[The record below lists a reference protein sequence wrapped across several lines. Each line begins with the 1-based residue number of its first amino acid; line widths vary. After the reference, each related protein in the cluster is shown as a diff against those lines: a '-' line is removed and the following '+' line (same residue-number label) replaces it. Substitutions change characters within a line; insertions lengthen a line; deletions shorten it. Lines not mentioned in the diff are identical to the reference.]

1 MERSMN
7 EEPRASWDNALDLL
21 LRWHEEGRPEVGR
34 AVLRFIESE
43 LRLMTPALVRRS
55 WPEDVV
61 EDALRGL
68 LARLVEHRLPSDIAD
83 LRAYLRRTYG
93 NHCIDS
99 YRARSR
105 KRETSI
111 EASPG
116 KWERSEEPEASPLHA
131 VLLDEQRARVHAALA
146 RLSLADRL
154 VLKLELAPEWLEEEE
169 EVAWLAERTALNR
182 YEVRE
187 AIDAADDMHAL
198 TRVFDPGDDDPDDPE
213 ARRMRMER
221 FRRRRARA
229 REKLRALLEEDGA

>member
-1 MERSMN
+1 MESAMN

-55 WPEDVV
+55 WPGDLV
-61 EDALRGL
+61 EDALRDF

-83 LRAYLRRTYG
+83 LRAYLRRAYG

-99 YRARSR
+99 YRARAR

-116 KWERSEEPEASPLHA
+116 EWERPADPEASPLHA
-131 VLLDEQRARVHAALA
+131 VLRDEQRARVHAALT
-146 RLSLADRL
+146 RVPLADRV
-154 VLKLELAPEWLEEEE
+154 VLKLELAPEWLEEK

-182 YEVRE
+182 HAVRE
-187 AIDAADDMHAL
+187 AIDAAHDMHAL

-229 REKLRALLEEDGA
+229 REKLRALLEGDGA

>member
-1 MERSMN
+1 MESAMN
-7 EEPRASWDNALDLL
+7 EAPRASWDNALDLL

-55 WPEDVV
+55 WPGDLV
-61 EDALRGL
+61 EDALRDF

-83 LRAYLRRTYG
+83 LRAYLRRAYG

-99 YRARSR
+99 YRARAR

-116 KWERSEEPEASPLHA
+116 EWERPADPEASPLHA
-131 VLLDEQRARVHAALA
+131 VLRDEQRARVHAALT
-146 RLSLADRL
+146 RVSLADRV
-154 VLKLELAPEWLEEEE
+154 VLKLELAPEWLEEK

-182 YEVRE
+182 HAVRE

-229 REKLRALLEEDGA
+229 REKLSALLEEDGA

>member
-1 MERSMN
+1 MESAMN

-21 LRWHEEGRPEVGR
+21 LRWHEDRRPEVGR

-55 WPEDVV
+55 WPEDLV
-61 EDALRGL
+61 EDALRDF

-83 LRAYLRRTYG
+83 LRAYLRRAYG

-99 YRARSR
+99 YRARAR
-105 KRETSI
+105 KRETAL
-111 EASPG
+111 EASPRE
-116 KWERSEEPEASPLHA
+116 WERPEEPGASPLHA
-131 VLLDEQRARVHAALA
+131 VLRDEQRARVHAALA
-146 RLSLADRL
+146 RLSPADRV

-169 EVAWLAERTALNR
+169 VAWLAERTASNR
-182 YEVRE
+182 QEVRE
-187 AIDAADDMHAL
+187 AIEAADDMHAL
-198 TRVFDPGDDDPDDPE
+198 TRIFDPGDDDPDDPE